1 MNRLLYLVLTLLVL
15 SSCTRKYKIEGI
27 SSVTSLDGK
36 MAFIKIIKDNELVKI
51 DSGEVVHGKFTMTG
65 KADSTIMG
73 NLFIGDQSIMPIV
86 IEKGTIKVNIDIA
99 KQKVSGTPLNEKLY
113 SFIEKKNQ
121 IDAQAE
127 ELSHKESQMI
137 MDGKDPDE
145 IQQSIMLEAK
155 KLNSEAERME
165 TDFITSNFDNV
176 LAAGVFMMLSSG
188 YPYPILTPQI
198 DEIMSK
204 APATFRDNPYVKDYM
219 TAAQENLRRMQQ
231 QQQTAPAD
239 EFANPN
245 ASQSPQQQQ
254 SPIAIS
260 GAPTYMTE

>member
-1 MNRLLYLVLTLLVL
+1 MNKLLYLVLTVL
-15 SSCTRKYKIEGI
+15 IFSSCTRKYEIEGI

-51 DSGEVVHGKFTMTG
+51 DSGEVVHGKFTMSG
-65 KADSTIMG
+65 NADSTLMG
-73 NLFIGDQSIMPIV
+73 NLFIGEQSIMPIV
-86 IEKGTIKVNIDIA
+86 IEKGTIKVNIDMA
-99 KQKVSGTPLNEKLY
+99 EQKVLGTPLNEKLY
-113 SFIEKKNQ
+113 AFIEKKNQ

-145 IQQSIMLEAK
+145 IQQSITLEAK

-165 TDFITSNFDNV
+165 TDFITSNFNNV
-176 LAAGVFMMLSSG
+176 LAAGVFMLLSSG

-204 APATFRDNPYVKDYM
+204 APTSFRDNSYVRDYM
-219 TAAQENLRRMQQ
+219 SAAQENLRRMQQ
-231 QQQTAPAD
+231 QQQTVPVD
-239 EFANPN
+239 EFSTPN
-245 ASQSPQQQQ
+245 TQKQRQS
-254 SPIAIS
+254 SIAIS